1 MINKNILV
9 LICLLFLVNFSY
21 AAFDVNILEY
31 YSIDANG
38 NKKTIFENGEVFYI
52 KMTLKNIGDE
62 IKTGQISL
70 YCYSDPKVGWYV
82 QACGPENNP
91 YAGTLGTK
99 KLTMAKGEKVTIIA
113 SGKFSDLSPLG
124 NHSIYAY
131 IDATSQAMYILK
143 QGAYPTISVFYNN
156 LNKDWEAVYQDYGVE
171 VYTPKKPTGQGE
183 KYDLE
188 FNIFNGN
195 KISEFNGYYVPYWS
209 NPCDNY
215 GKKIVLTIPAGG
227 KTKVKLT
234 NCTSYAGINYP
245 GVSVY
250 GSKSQFIR
258 NIQFNFYPKDP
269 IVYWKYIYVNN
280 KGGPITAKSNVEVR
294 IMVGNIVNGPLKKNF
309 TVNML
314 VEELA
319 QTTKIIGVI
328 SDKNYL
334 LGEDIAASQYKEIKL
349 KFKNIDHLVR
359 NYKISMRMYDDTGK
373 QVAKHWPANYIIN
386 LFVPDITADINK
398 SSDYKTKDVEC
409 KYYEKD
415 KKRNY
420 DCIVKKS
427 GLIWVEFNFKQ
438 KEFSN
443 DENLVVFA
451 KPTEILTYKAGSVW
465 VNGDPLNGKRQ
476 YTISAKSLSGG
487 LISMPDFGI
496 IESLLIILICF
507 VISTIYIR
515 KSQKFFSAF

>member
-1 MINKNILV
+1 MMHRNILL
-9 LICLLFLVNFSY
+9 LICLLFLVKFSY
-21 AAFDVNILEY
+21 AAFDVNIIEF
-31 YSIDANG
+31 YSMDANG
-38 NKKTIFENGEVFYI
+38 NKKTIFENDEIFYI
-52 KMTLKNIGDE
+52 KMTIKNIGDE

-82 QACGPENNP
+82 QGCGPENNP
-91 YAGTLGTK
+91 YAGSMGTK
-99 KLTMAKGEKVTIIA
+99 KLTMAKGEKVTIVA
-113 SGKFSDLSPLG
+113 SGKFSDLAPLG

-143 QGAYPTISVFYNN
+143 AGIVPAITIFYNN
-156 LNKDWEAVYQDYGVE
+156 LNKNWEAVYQVYNVE

-188 FNIFNGN
+188 FDVINAN
-195 KISEFNGYYVPYWS
+195 KISEFKGYYVPYWS

-215 GKKIVLTIPAGG
+215 GKKLPLTIPAGG

-258 NIQFNFYPKDP
+258 NVQFYFYPKDP
-269 IVYWKYIYVNN
+269 IIYWKYIYADN
-280 KGGPITAKSNVEVR
+280 KGGPITAKSDVDVK
-294 IMVGNIVNGPLKKNF
+294 IFAGSIVGLLKKDF

-319 QTTKIIGVI
+319 PSTKVIDVI
-328 SDKNYL
+328 SDKNYP
-334 LGEDIAASQYKEIKL
+334 LGIDINVNQYKEIKL
-349 KFKNIDHLVR
+349 KFKNTDHLVK
-359 NYKISMRMYDDTGK
+359 NYKISTRMYDNAGK
-373 QVAKHWPANYIIN
+373 LVAKHWPANHVTN

-438 KEFSN
+438 KEFSQ
-443 DENLVVFA
+443 DENLTVFA
-451 KPTEILTYKAGSVW
+451 NPPEILTYKAGSVW

-476 YTISAKSLSGG
+476 YTISAKFLSSG
-487 LISMPDFGI
+487 LISMPDFGV
-496 IESLLIILICF
+496 IESLFIIIICF
-507 VISTIYIR
+507 AMGAIYRI
-515 KSQKFFSAF
+515 KTKKTAQ